1 MPNMSYCRFQNTLKD
16 LRECNDH
23 LDDQNLSEDEE
34 AARIALIKLC
44 EIIAETS
51 SS

>member
-34 AARIALIKLC
+34 AARTALIKLC